1 MYSQAT
7 FLFSSVAECC
17 DSSLTVIL
25 LQQICSHGLLD
36 ITVKATG
43 DTWID
48 DHHTVEDIALAFGG
62 ALSEALG
69 DRAGIRRFGD
79 FSAPLD
85 EALIHVVL
93 VCSLLRVLHLCH
105 ATFCAY
111 PADSVRGHCV
121 LTSISHPRHTAKVAF

>member
-7 FLFSSVAECC
+7 FLFSSVAVCC
-17 DSSLTVIL
+17 DSSLIVIL

-62 ALSEALG
+62 ALSEAVG
-69 DRAGIRRFGD
+69 DRAGTV
-79 FSAPLD
+79 SYT
-85 EALIHVVL
+85 
-93 VCSLLRVLHLCH
+93 HLTLPTK
-105 ATFCAY
+105 A
-111 PADSVRGHCV
+111 
-121 LTSISHPRHTAKVAF
+121 